1 MSSPP
6 KRSWQQRLGYDL
18 FRIVSQWVSVTLLDM
33 RSLGRHHV
41 PSNGGGLLLSSHQSH
56 FDPVLVG
63 LNCNRRLNYLA
74 RKTLFKN
81 RLFAGIIRF
90 LDAIE
95 IDREGGGFGGLRETI
110 ARLGRGELVLL
121 FPEGTRSADGN
132 IAELKSGFLVVAKRA
147 NVPLIPVAVV
157 GAFDVLPRGTT
168 LPRPIP
174 SPSSLASRF
183 NPTRLQRWMMQQFLK
198 RSPNACRNVIAQVD
212 RACPCV
218 AAPNHRRQ
226 SPNSDRAAK
235 GTRRSA
241 ANFDPDQAI
250 AKESAMI
257 AAVCSVLHREL

>member
-41 PSNGGGLLLSSHQSH
+41 PSDGGGLLLSSHQSH

-121 FPEGTRSADGN
+121 FPEGTRSADGK
-132 IAELKSGFLVVAKRA
+132 IAELKNGFLVVAKRA

-168 LPRPIP
+168 LPRPHPVAVVFGTPIQP
-174 SPSSLASRF
+174 EELAKMDDATILRTITERMQECDQKGRSCLPMRCSP
-183 NPTRLQRWMMQQFLK
+183 
-198 RSPNACRNVIAQVD
+198 
-212 RACPCV
+212 
-218 AAPNHRRQ
+218 
-226 SPNSDRAAK
+226 
-235 GTRRSA
+235 
-241 ANFDPDQAI
+241 
-250 AKESAMI
+250 
-257 AAVCSVLHREL
+257 